1 MRSSCTTLIIRW
13 QHESAFPAV
22 SHGMG
27 KGLGFDFGRGALW
40 LGVSSAAARA
50 FGVAAQLVLG
60 ASLSDADF
68 GVFALAMGL
77 TSLTMCLR
85 GGNVVGYLQ
94 TLDHERFLRE
104 AGGFIRL
111 SGLACLIGLVA
122 TLLAALWAPV
132 FVPTPGVRGVLVAFA
147 VTSCVPF
154 FSMPSR
160 ACLAARLAFG
170 RLAVVDCV
178 SAFVRAGLAIALAV
192 QGMGAYALVIPIV
205 VSGLVEAL
213 LLNHLMPV
221 PVLRL
226 AVAAN
231 NTKAAAHT
239 VRWTVLAAVA
249 STMIYQGDYLGASYF
264 VSTDVLGQ
272 YFFAYSLCN
281 QIGYLSTSM
290 LGGIV
295 APVIARMDDD
305 QQRQEA
311 AGRRLA
317 AGLALV
323 MPGILMT
330 LPVAFPEIDRL
341 VWGGRW
347 EGVRWPMVLI
357 APHLACLLT
366 TTLLYGAL
374 HGRGHFRLPALLDCI
389 RAVALLSGAALGG
402 ALFHT
407 AGGIALGALLL
418 GGTASVFASVAVN
431 HALGSSC
438 GAALKLLGGGPCLAF
453 AVAVLI
459 RSGVDTIQGWSGA
472 TPAQDPRWFI
482 EAVAT
487 AAVFLVGY
495 GMACRLVFPD
505 STRDLMRFVRY
516 TGFSL
521 LRTIRPP
528 GASHR

>member
-1 MRSSCTTLIIRW
+1 
-13 QHESAFPAV
+13 
-22 SHGMG
+22 MG

-50 FGVAAQLVLG
+50 FGVVAQLVLG

-85 GGNVVGYLQ
+85 GGNVGGYLQ
-94 TLDHERFLRE
+94 TLDDERFPKE

-111 SGLACLIGLVA
+111 SGLACLIGLGA
-122 TLLAALWAPV
+122 TLLAALWAPA
-132 FVPTPGVRGVLVAFA
+132 FVATRGVRGVLVAFA
-147 VTSCVPF
+147 GTACVSF

-178 SAFVRAGLAIALAV
+178 SAFVRAGVAIALAV

-205 VSGLVEAL
+205 ASGIVEAI
-213 LLNHLMPV
+213 LLNRFMPV

-226 AVAAN
+226 AVRAG
-231 NTKAAAHT
+231 NTRAAAHT
-239 VRWTVLAAVA
+239 VRWTMLAALA

-290 LGGIV
+290 LGGII
-295 APVIARMDDD
+295 APIIARMGDDR
-305 QQRQEA
+305 QRQEA

-323 MPGILMT
+323 IPGILMT
-330 LPVAFPEIDRL
+330 LPVAFPEFDRL

-347 EGVRWPMVLI
+347 EVVRWPLVLM

-374 HGRGHFRLPALLDCI
+374 HGRGHFRLPALLDCM
-389 RAVALLSGAALGG
+389 RAVALLAGAALG
-402 ALFHT
+402 AAWFHT
-407 AGGIALGALLL
+407 AGGIAIGALLL
-418 GGTASVFASVAVN
+418 GGTASVVASVAVT
-431 HALGSSC
+431 ASLGNSRV
-438 GAALKLLGGGPCLAF
+438 AAVKLLGGGPLLVLAI
-453 AVAVLI
+453 ATLI
-459 RSGVDTIQGWSGA
+459 RHGSDTVQGWSGA
-472 TPAQDPRWFI
+472 TLGHDPRWFI

-487 AAVFLVGY
+487 AAVFLIAY
-495 GMACRLVFPD
+495 GVACRLVFPE
-505 STRDLMRFVRY
+505 STRDLLQFVQQTRS
-516 TGFSL
+516 SL
-521 LRTIRPP
+521 TRSIRPQA
-528 GASHR
+528 ASHR

>member
-1 MRSSCTTLIIRW
+1 
-13 QHESAFPAV
+13 
-22 SHGMG
+22 MG

-50 FGVAAQLVLG
+50 CGVVAQLVLG
-60 ASLSDADF
+60 GSLSDADF
-68 GVFALAMGL
+68 GIFALAMGV

-94 TLDHERFLRE
+94 TLDHERFRRE

-111 SGLACLIGLVA
+111 SGLACLIGLGA
-122 TLLAALWAPV
+122 TLLAALWAPA
-132 FVPTPGVRGVLVAFA
+132 FVATPGIRGVLVAFA
-147 VTSCVPF
+147 CTSCVPF

-160 ACLAARLAFG
+160 ARLAACLAFG

-178 SAFVRAGLAIALAV
+178 SAFVRAGVAIALAV

-205 VSGLVEAL
+205 VSGVVEVL

-226 AVAAN
+226 AVHAD
-231 NTKAAAHT
+231 NTRAAAHT
-239 VRWTVLAAVA
+239 VRWTMLAAVA

-290 LGGIV
+290 LGGII
-295 APVIARMDDD
+295 APIIARMGDD

-330 LPVAFPEIDRL
+330 LPVAFPEFDRL
-341 VWGGRW
+341 VWSGRW
-347 EGVRWPMVLI
+347 EGVRWPLVLM

-366 TTLLYGAL
+366 TTLLHGAL
-374 HGRGHFRLPALLDCI
+374 HGRGHFRLPALLECV
-389 RAVALLSGAALGG
+389 RAVALLAGAALG
-402 ALFHT
+402 AAWFHT

-418 GGTASVFASVAVN
+418 GGTASVVASVAVT
-431 HALGSSC
+431 HALGGSRV
-438 GAALKLLGGGPCLAF
+438 AAARLLGGGPLLVL
-453 AVAVLI
+453 AVATLI
-459 RSGVDTIQGWSGA
+459 RHGGDTVQGWSGA
-472 TPAQDPRWFI
+472 TLGQDPRWFI
-482 EAVAT
+482 EALAMV
-487 AAVFLVGY
+487 AVFLVAY
-495 GMACRLVFPD
+495 GAACRLVFPD
-505 STRDLMRFVRY
+505 STRDLLRFVQQTRS
-516 TGFSL
+516 SL
-521 LRTIRPP
+521 MRVIRPQA
-528 GASHR
+528 ASQL